1 MELMFSFGLCQGC
14 QRAQRGA
21 AAGSMGWTVRVPLV
35 TALPVQRWMPLVDPT
50 GGAIG
55 GSHWWLPFLDAISP
69 TPRDPTDA
77 HPHDWKLSKV
87 CLHPPTS
94 PVQWGAVFADT
105 ALLSS
110 AVLLSS
116 VQCSTTADLF
126 LSARSRAALRGC
138 CKEKPGAVDDRAVEV
153 SPVLVCPASLD
164 NPPRWAS
171 CLYLNPSPGILLR
184 TCLLNCS
191 VPTRCSSS
199 PSPHSHWASPSP
211 CCIPHLSAL
220 LWDFAW
226 QILVP
231 CSPSPKLLQWY
242 RQKAKNTRTGEPPR
256 CLGTSHLP
264 APRRAADP

>member
-1 MELMFSFGLCQGC
+1 MDSE
-14 QRAQRGA
+14 
-21 AAGSMGWTVRVPLV
+21 
-35 TALPVQRWMPLVDPT
+35 
-50 GGAIG
+50 GAIGDSIASAMVDAVG
-55 GSHWWLPFLDAISP
+55 GSHWWCYWWIPLVAAISRCHFP
-69 TPRDPTDA
+69 HTQGPHRCPPPRLEA
-77 HPHDWKLSKV
+77 LQGLS
-87 CLHPPTS
+87 PSPTS

-191 VPTRCSSS
+191 VPTRCSSP

-220 LWDFAW
+220 PWDFAW